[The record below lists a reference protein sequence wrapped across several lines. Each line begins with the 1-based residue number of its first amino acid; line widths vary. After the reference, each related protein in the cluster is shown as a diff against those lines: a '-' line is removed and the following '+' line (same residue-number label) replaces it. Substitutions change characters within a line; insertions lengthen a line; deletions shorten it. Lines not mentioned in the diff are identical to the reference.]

1 MYTYNLKTPST
12 PLNGSSGSVISGIT
26 TPFSLP
32 NIDQNDSSVKNT
44 QFQSSELFPDN
55 YIDIEGTNLMLNFDN
70 NLLNNNTLKPTTTC
84 QCSTSKTVSS
94 YIYFTSISI
103 HTDTTSDSFSNTS
116 YELDVTST
124 YNEWEYYERK
134 YGGYSLN
141 GQHNRSTKQTLKVTC
156 AKIE

>member
-1 MYTYNLKTPST
+1 MYTYYLKTPST

-70 NLLNNNTLKPTTTC
+70 NLLNNNTLKPFAHLLKIGRASC
-84 QCSTSKTVSS
+84 RCANPRS
-94 YIYFTSISI
+94 
-103 HTDTTSDSFSNTS
+103 HT
-116 YELDVTST
+116 Y
-124 YNEWEYYERK
+124 
-134 YGGYSLN
+134 
-141 GQHNRSTKQTLKVTC
+141 
-156 AKIE
+156 